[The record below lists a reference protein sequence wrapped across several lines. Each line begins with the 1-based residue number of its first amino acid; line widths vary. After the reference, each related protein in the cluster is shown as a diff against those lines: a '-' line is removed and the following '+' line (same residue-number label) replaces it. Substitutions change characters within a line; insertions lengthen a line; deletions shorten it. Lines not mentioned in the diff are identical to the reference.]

1 MTDKEQFFHTML
13 VDLHEARWTQ
23 NADKVEAV
31 LENISSYVSVY
42 ADTEDSHDRAFNR
55 LVLTHEYIM
64 SPGFHPQRA

>member
-1 MTDKEQFFHTML
+1 ML

-23 NADKVEAV
+23 NNEKIEAV

-42 ADTEDSHDRAFNR
+42 DTEPDTEDSHDRAFNR